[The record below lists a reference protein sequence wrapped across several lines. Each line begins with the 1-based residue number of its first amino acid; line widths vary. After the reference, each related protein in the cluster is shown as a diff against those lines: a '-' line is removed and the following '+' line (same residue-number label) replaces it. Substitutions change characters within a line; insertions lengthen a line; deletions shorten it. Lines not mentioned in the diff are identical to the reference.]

1 MVNPK
6 IIEDVC
12 VEIIRRAVIYLPDDV
27 KNALKTAYDNEVS
40 DVAKAQL
47 KAILSNIELAE
58 KLNSPVCQDTGIIT
72 FFVKVGCLFPGIKYI
87 EESIINATRIAT
99 SKVPLRPNAVHPFT
113 NKNSGDNTGHF
124 IPYIHWSIVEGDSL
138 ELTVMP
144 KGGGSENV
152 CKFRVITPAEG
163 LEGMKRFIISSVLE
177 ANGMPCPPTVVGVG
191 IGGGADISMVLAKK
205 ALLRPLSQRNPE
217 PQIAEME
224 VELYNLLNETG
235 IGPMGLGG
243 RTTVLGVNIE
253 YAHRHV
259 ASLPV
264 AVAFNCWAA
273 RRASAVV
280 RSDGSYEILR

>member
-1 MVNPK
+1 MIDPK

-12 VEIIRRAVIYLPDDV
+12 VEIIRKAVIYLPDDI
-27 KNALKTAYDNEVS
+27 KDALKTAYNNEVS

-58 KLNSPVCQDTGIIT
+58 KLNSPICQDTGMII
-72 FFVKVGCLFPGIKYI
+72 FFVKAGCSFPGIKYI

-124 IPYIHWSIVEGDSL
+124 IPYIYWSIVDGDSL

-152 CKFRVITPAEG
+152 CKFKVITPAEG
-163 LEGMKRFIISSVLE
+163 LEGMKKFIISSVLE

-191 IGGGADISMVLAKK
+191 VGGGADVSMVLAKK

-217 PQIAEME
+217 PQIAEIEM
-224 VELYNLLNETG
+224 ELYNLLNETG

-243 RTTVLGVNIE
+243 KTTVLGVNIE

-259 ASLPV
+259 ASFPV
-264 AVAFNCWAA
+264 AVVFNCWAA

>member
-1 MVNPK
+1 MINPK
-6 IIEDVC
+6 IIENTC
-12 VEIIRRAVIYLPDDV
+12 VEIIRKAVIYLPDDV
-27 KNALKTAYDNEVS
+27 KNALKTAYENEVS

-47 KAILSNIELAE
+47 KAILDNVRLAE
-58 KLNSPVCQDTGIIT
+58 SIGAPICQDTGTMI
-72 FFVKVGCLFPGIKYI
+72 FFVKAGSSFPGIKYV

-113 NKNSGDNTGHF
+113 NKNSGDNTGRF
-124 IPYIHWSIVEGDSL
+124 IPYIHWSIVDGDSL
-138 ELTVMP
+138 EITVMP

-152 CKFRVITPAEG
+152 CKFRMLTPAEG
-163 LEGMKRFIISSVLE
+163 IEGVKKFIISSVLE
-177 ANGMPCPPTVVGVG
+177 ANGMPCPPTIVGVG
-191 IGGGADISMVLAKK
+191 IGGCADVSMVLAKK
-205 ALLRPLSQRNPE
+205 ALLRPLNQRSSE

-243 RTTVLGVNIE
+243 KTTVLGVNIE

-273 RRASAVV
+273 RRASAVIYA
-280 RSDGSYEILR
+280 DGSYKILG